1 MNTFNSSNY
10 NDLFQNVKLVVKET
24 PKQQEE
30 KLDTNTIVA
39 NKKVKL
45 KKENIFML
53 PNSKMENEKVEEE
66 KTEVKA
72 PPELESPPPPP
83 PSEKRPVGKR
93 GADKK
98 DRKKRRDMTPAR
110 LEHLKKAREK
120 ALAKRRENAAK
131 RRAEKAA
138 KAAAASAPVQQPP
151 PAPPP
156 QPTKKSNTPML
167 KSRHQC
173 SQCWI
178 NGMIEDGQ
186 KRKNGRKMKKQ
197 QQQQQKRRPHP
208 SVEHQQYTKQTKPI
222 GIVCFI
228 KILLELCLY

>member
-30 KLDTNTIVA
+30 KVDTNTIVA

-53 PNSKMENEKVEEE
+53 PNSKMENEKVEE
-66 KTEVKA
+66 KTTEVKA

-83 PSEKRPVGKR
+83 PSDKRPVGKR

-138 KAAAASAPVQQPP
+138 KTAAASAPVQQPP
-151 PAPPP
+151 PAPAP
-156 QPTKKSNTPML
+156 QPTKK
-167 KSRHQC
+167 K
-173 SQCWI
+173 
-178 NGMIEDGQ
+178 
-186 KRKNGRKMKKQ
+186 
-197 QQQQQKRRPHP
+197 
-208 SVEHQQYTKQTKPI
+208 QYTNAQVEASMFAMLDKWDDRRRAKKKKRQEDEKTAATAAKAKTAPQRKAPTI
-222 GIVCFI
+222 YKANKTDWDSLF
-228 KILLELCLY
+228 Y

>member
-30 KLDTNTIVA
+30 KVDTNTIVA

-138 KAAAASAPVQQPP
+138 KASAASAPVQQPP

-156 QPTKKSNTPML
+156 QPTKK
-167 KSRHQC
+167 K
-173 SQCWI
+173 
-178 NGMIEDGQ
+178 
-186 KRKNGRKMKKQ
+186 
-197 QQQQQKRRPHP
+197 
-208 SVEHQQYTKQTKPI
+208 QYTNAQVEASMFAMLDKWDDRRRAKKKKRQEDEKTAATAAKAKTAPQRKAPTI
-222 GIVCFI
+222 YKANKTDWDSLF
-228 KILLELCLY
+228 Y

>member
-24 PKQQEE
+24 PKQQQE

-53 PNSKMENEKVEEE
+53 PNSKMENEKVEE
-66 KTEVKA
+66 KTTEVKA

-83 PSEKRPVGKR
+83 PSDKRPVGKR

-138 KAAAASAPVQQPP
+138 KTAAASAPVQQPP
-151 PAPPP
+151 PAPAP
-156 QPTKKSNTPML
+156 QPTKK
-167 KSRHQC
+167 K
-173 SQCWI
+173 
-178 NGMIEDGQ
+178 
-186 KRKNGRKMKKQ
+186 
-197 QQQQQKRRPHP
+197 
-208 SVEHQQYTKQTKPI
+208 QYTNAQVEASMFAMLDKWDDRRRAKKKKRQEDEKTAATAAKAKTAPQRKAPTI
-222 GIVCFI
+222 YKANKTDWDSLF
-228 KILLELCLY
+228 Y

>member
-53 PNSKMENEKVEEE
+53 PNSKMENEKVEE
-66 KTEVKA
+66 KTTEVKA

-138 KAAAASAPVQQPP
+138 KTAAASAPVQQPP
-151 PAPPP
+151 PAPAP
-156 QPTKKSNTPML
+156 
-167 KSRHQC
+167 
-173 SQCWI
+173 
-178 NGMIEDGQ
+178 
-186 KRKNGRKMKKQ
+186 
-197 QQQQQKRRPHP
+197 
-208 SVEHQQYTKQTKPI
+208 QYTKKKQYTNAQ
-222 GIVCFI
+222 VEASMFANVVR
-228 KILLELCLY
+228 

>member
-30 KLDTNTIVA
+30 KVDTNTIVA

-72 PPELESPPPPP
+72 PPELESPLEP
-83 PSEKRPVGKR
+83 PSDKRPVGKR

-138 KAAAASAPVQQPP
+138 KASATSAPPPVQQPP
-151 PAPPP
+151 PVSTQ
-156 QPTKKSNTPML
+156 QPTKK
-167 KSRHQC
+167 K
-173 SQCWI
+173 
-178 NGMIEDGQ
+178 
-186 KRKNGRKMKKQ
+186 
-197 QQQQQKRRPHP
+197 
-208 SVEHQQYTKQTKPI
+208 QYTNAQVEASMFAMLDKWDDRRRAKKKKRQENEKVAATAAKAKTAPQRKAPTI
-222 GIVCFI
+222 YKANKTDWDSLF
-228 KILLELCLY
+228 Y

>member
-1 MNTFNSSNY
+1 MNTFNSSDY

-24 PKQQEE
+24 PKQQEK
-30 KLDTNTIVA
+30 KLDSNTMVA

-53 PNSKMENEKVEEE
+53 PNSKMENEKVEE
-66 KTEVKA
+66 KTTEVKA

-83 PSEKRPVGKR
+83 SSEKRPVGKR
-93 GADKK
+93 GADKQ

-138 KAAAASAPVQQPP
+138 KPAAAFAPPPVQHQQPP
-151 PAPPP
+151 PTP
-156 QPTKKSNTPML
+156 QPTTSKPTK
-167 KSRHQC
+167 
-173 SQCWI
+173 
-178 NGMIEDGQ
+178 
-186 KRKNGRKMKKQ
+186 KKQ
-197 QQQQQKRRPHP
+197 YTNAQVEASMFAMLDKWDDRRRAKKKKRQEDDKEAAAAKVKTAPQRRAPTIYKANKTDWD
-208 SVEHQQYTKQTKPI
+208 SLFY
-222 GIVCFI
+222 
-228 KILLELCLY
+228 